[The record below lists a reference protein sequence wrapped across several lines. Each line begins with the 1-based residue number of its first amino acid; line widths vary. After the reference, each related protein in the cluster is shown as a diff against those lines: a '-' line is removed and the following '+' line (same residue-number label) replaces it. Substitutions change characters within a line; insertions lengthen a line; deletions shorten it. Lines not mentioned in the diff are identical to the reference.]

1 MIILFVYAA
10 FAVQV
15 SRAEKAAAVS
25 VQQAW
30 EFRKDA
36 RRWKKDIKKPDER
49 KDRRKMLEQIMP
61 DFTTYLIRERNASR
75 STVSSYCRDLERMFR
90 FLSEKGIKKAKDVT
104 PVSLNSYILYLE
116 KAGFSISTVSRNVA
130 SMKAFFHFAFGK
142 KLVEQDPTS
151 TIKAPH
157 IEKRAPGVLSQE
169 QIVKLLEQPPQ
180 NTPKGIRDKAML
192 ELLYATG
199 MRVTE
204 LISVQM
210 EDINLR
216 LDYVVC
222 RDEDKT
228 RVIPMGKKA
237 KESLL
242 LYLETAREKL
252 MKGKK
257 GNYVFVN
264 CSGNPMSRQGFWK
277 NLKEYAQKAGIQ
289 EDITPHTFRHS
300 FAAHLVEN
308 GANLRD
314 VQEMLGHSDI
324 STTQIYMDIAVGKV
338 RNSYQKAHP
347 RA

>member
-1 MIILFVYAA
+1 M
-10 FAVQV
+10 
-15 SRAEKAAAVS
+15 
-25 VQQAW
+25 
-30 EFRKDA
+30 
-36 RRWKKDIKKPDER
+36 
-49 KDRRKMLEQIMP
+49 EQIMP
-61 DFTTYLIRERNASR
+61 DFITYLTNERNASK

-104 PVSLNSYILYLE
+104 TVSLNAYILYLE

-142 KLVEQDPTS
+142 RLVDQDPTS

-157 IEKRAPGVLSQE
+157 IEKKTPGILTRQQMES
-169 QIVKLLEQPPQ
+169 LLEQPALD
-180 NTPKGIRDKAML
+180 TPKGIRDQAML

-210 EDINLR
+210 EDINLK

-222 RDEDKT
+222 RDGDKA
-228 RVIPMGKKA
+228 RVIPVGKKA
-237 KESLL
+237 KEALIR
-242 LYLETAREKL
+242 YLETAREQL

-264 CSGNPMSRQGFWK
+264 CFGSPMSRQGFWK
-277 NLKEYAQKAGIQ
+277 NLKEYAQKAGIR

-308 GANLRD
+308 GADLHD

-324 STTQIYMDIAVGKV
+324 STTQIYRAMAVGKV
-338 RNSYQKAHP
+338 RNSYLKAHP